1 MEKSKTIETRRSLC
15 GRIYNRGKTP
25 ESESKSSRYSN
36 KLQESTN
43 YKWRNNVEDIEVSD
57 LENYSKEIPNQK
69 EQKEAQSVSK
79 TSTSYRL
86 REPKRRDVSHYTSD
100 IIDKKAKLDFS
111 FNDPSEPKEEVKPK
125 QL

>member
-1 MEKSKTIETRRSLC
+1 MEKSRTIETRRSLC

-43 YKWRNNVEDIEVSD
+43 YKWRNNADDIEVSD
-57 LENYSKEIPNQK
+57 LENYSKEISERKQPK
-69 EQKEAQSVSK
+69 EVQSGGK

-86 REPKRRDVSHYTSD
+86 REPKRR
-100 IIDKKAKLDFS
+100 
-111 FNDPSEPKEEVKPK
+111 
-125 QL
+125 